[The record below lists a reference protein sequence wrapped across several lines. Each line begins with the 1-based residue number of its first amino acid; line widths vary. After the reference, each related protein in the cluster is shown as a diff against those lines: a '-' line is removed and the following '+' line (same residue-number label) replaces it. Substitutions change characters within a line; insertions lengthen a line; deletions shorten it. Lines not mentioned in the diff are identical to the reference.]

1 LGYMLILT
9 GMGGKEKRISMLM
22 KQGWILTDLECPS
35 CGSPLLKKDDRYF
48 CAVCDRD
55 VKVVDTFDEYVDEL
69 EREVRNTLRYRLVNE
84 MRSILSKEELSRED
98 LTLLESL
105 IRILNLAREPSRG
118 NGD

>member
-1 LGYMLILT
+1 
-9 GMGGKEKRISMLM
+9 MGGEEKRISRLM

-84 MRSILSKEELSRED
+84 IRGLLSKEELSRED
-98 LTLLESL
+98 LAMLESL
-105 IRILNLAREPSRG
+105 VRLLNLARKPSHG
-118 NGD
+118 SDD